1 MSIGGKIR
9 LAAMATLTSAALV
22 ALPAYGASASA
33 SVPAEA
39 SAVAGATTIL
49 GSAPDCATT
58 WTGHD
63 VSKWVK
69 VRNDCGR
76 TIRVKIVIQYNFDSP
91 CKVLKPHKT
100 FFFRYG
106 WASYLDEVKTC

>member
-1 MSIGGKIR
+1 MTGKFR
-9 LAAMATLTSAALV
+9 LMAMATLTSAALV

-33 SVPAEA
+33 GALAGPT
-39 SAVAGATTIL
+39 AVADASTIL
-49 GSAPDCATT
+49 DSAPDCATT

-63 VSKWVK
+63 LSKWVK

-76 TIRVKIVIQYNFDSP
+76 TIRIKIIIQYNFDSP
-91 CKVLKPHKT
+91 CKVLQPHKT

-106 WASYLDEVKTC
+106 MASYLDEVRSC